1 MSPTFAMEYAGF
13 VYGSYGVVLV
23 AIGAFT
29 WRVLRR
35 SRQLADRIDDA
46 DKYWH

>member
-1 MSPTFAMEYAGF
+1 MSTLIAIEYGGY
-13 VYGSYGVVLV
+13 VYASYAVALV
-23 AIGAFT
+23 AIGGFT

-35 SRQLADRIDDA
+35 GRQLADQVDDA

>member
-1 MSPTFAMEYAGF
+1 MIAIQYGGY
-13 VYGSYGVVLV
+13 VYGSYGVVL
-23 AIGAFT
+23 GAVGLFT

-35 SRQLADRIDDA
+35 GRQLSRQVDDA